1 MAPRW
6 NDAKLEPWVEEVRA
20 HLIRVKSALI
30 WAAAPAGHDASGS
43 VGHCRGAYRAAS
55 PLDLDQVEAEDLHV
69 RRYAIEH

>member
-30 WAAAPAGHDASGS
+30 WAAAPAGMML
-43 VGHCRGAYRAAS
+43 AALLATAEALTGPLP

-69 RRYAIEH
+69 RQYAIEH